1 MFTISTFFSE
11 RALLTIEW
19 FFKKAFVLLCI
30 YFSFLAGLGLCSC
43 TRAVAVASGG
53 FPSLLPVCEVPLLSP
68 FLCMVVQTVVH
79 FQNFAVLIWVCPVRV
94 WFPGWS
100 ETCVGIQITGAS
112 SSPSLGS
119 LSSGTAS
126 SYSNLLWFSW
136 PQRWQSFHLSFSHLC
151 CTALHLGP
159 PLSAQL

>member
-1 MFTISTFFSE
+1 
-11 RALLTIEW
+11 
-19 FFKKAFVLLCI
+19 
-30 YFSFLAGLGLCSC
+30 
-43 TRAVAVASGG
+43 
-53 FPSLLPVCEVPLLSP
+53 
-68 FLCMVVQTVVH
+68 MVVQTVVH

-159 PLSAQL
+159 PLSAQLWEGTSPEPGNSPPGWLPSIVCMLLFTFQSSQVVFSVLCSEFIAMIIGNLGSWGLTLMEMKVSVE